1 MFPPLGPMDATQLSP
16 QLSCPFT
23 GRLAMVSLIFQLMGD
38 LKGVTCPS
46 GPQFP
51 ELY

>member
-1 MFPPLGPMDATQLSP
+1 MFPPLGPVDAT